1 MKFRYKVLL
10 VNIIILS
17 LTLSVSGYFIMSRQN
32 RLIMDYQIKNAVV
45 ENNLVESAIEYSL
58 LDIINDPSGDV
69 QAQIPGI
76 SERIAAGMLSNT
88 SSLFVTYN
96 SSIIYSSH
104 NQDEMPSNDILS
116 SSTGTRKN
124 YIITEEDNKTYIYVI
139 STVYINKS
147 TINIIT
153 KRDNSDTKQLLN
165 KNIYLFRSLIVI
177 ILLASGLIVY
187 FLTKLLTRPLEKLNA
202 LTDEF
207 AEGNFATRSAVHSK
221 DEVGLLSDKFN
232 HMADSVED
240 HIEELGDMIHRRDQ
254 FVADFTHEI
263 KTPMTTIIGYADTI
277 RSVDLPREDQV
288 KAANYIFSEGKRL
301 EQMSSHLFDLIYL
314 KEGKI
319 TKQPVNTQ
327 ALGETVV
334 ETVLPAIEKAGITLE
349 ADFESGSIMCDS
361 ALLKTAFINLLDN
374 ARKATTASEA
384 EGKSEDAKTIHFT
397 GRIIHAEGKESE
409 GRKYEYIVED
419 HGIGIAQKDIDR
431 ICDEFYM
438 VDKSRSRSEGGAG
451 LGMSLVA
458 AILKEHNASLEIES
472 ELGVG
477 TRMIVTF
484 SELADEEDYFEQ
496 GEEDL

>member
-10 VNIIILS
+10 VNIVILS
-17 LTLSVSGYFIMSRQN
+17 LTLSVSGFFIMSRQN
-32 RLIMDYQIKNAVV
+32 RLIMDNQVKNAVV

-58 LDIINDPSGDV
+58 LDVINDPSGDV
-69 QAQIPGI
+69 QAQLPGI

-96 SSIIYSSH
+96 SNIIYSSEGR
-104 NQDEMPSNDILS
+104 DEAPSKDILS

-124 YIITEEDNKTYIYVI
+124 YIITKENDKTYIYVI
-139 STVYINKS
+139 STVYINNA

-153 KRDNSDTKQLLN
+153 KRDNTDTEQLLN

-187 FLTKLLTRPLEKLNA
+187 FLSKLLTRPLEKLNA

-207 AEGNFATRSAVHSK
+207 AEGNFASRSTVHSK
-221 DEVGLLSDKFN
+221 DEVGLLAAKFN
-232 HMADSVED
+232 HMADSV
-240 HIEELGDMIHRRDQ
+240 EELGDMIHRRDQ

-277 RSVDLPREDQV
+277 RSVDLPREDEV

-314 KEGKI
+314 KEGKL

-349 ADFESGSIMCDS
+349 ADFESASILCDS

-374 ARKATTASEA
+374 ARKATKASDSE
-384 EGKSEDAKTIHFT
+384 EGTVDAKKIHFT
-397 GRIIHAEGKESE
+397 GKIIQAEGEDSE
-409 GRKYEYIVED
+409 NRKYEFIVED
-419 HGIGIAQKDIDR
+419 HGIGIAQKDIER

-458 AILKEHNASLEIES
+458 AILKVSLVS
-472 ELGVG
+472 EPG
-477 TRMIVTF
+477 
-484 SELADEEDYFEQ
+484 
-496 GEEDL
+496 